1 MGTYTNFIQEIKG
14 YEFGG
19 FNAIE
24 YADGGQEI
32 YLSFK
37 ALLKW
42 IGENI
47 NMYSNEEEVIRID
60 WESNKPMFMYSTSVS
75 CNLQTCYIR
84 NGYLD
89 TTPGTISSTNTGIGS
104 FRPIETFDNDADDKY
119 GKLIFAARKNA
130 NVNSDPSL
138 YPYIGNINNIYLN
151 IAMLSQQTRASEES
165 KGDTKISIREY
176 LQNICNAVNKAL
188 GSINDLQV
196 ISDVDQ
202 GIETL
207 TIIDYQQKRIRGLV
221 KDANVTTIKAQ
232 GLGSMLTAIQAQSSI
247 TPEIATMISVG
258 AQAQGSA
265 VGVEAT
271 SFSKLS
277 AGLKDRIYPT
287 KGIGEEGKQGKQ
299 QPDPLKDRFSGALK
313 SYMELVGNQVPTL
326 GDTFGPV
333 TLESTDKSNIENIAV
348 EFYKSA
354 LATFTETGQASTAL
368 IPIKLDFTLYGISGL
383 KIFQKFKLSNDVL
396 PISYKGE
403 FDFIVM
409 GVSHTVNN
417 STWETKISSI
427 ISIKDQNLDK
437 KTGTHIPVTVP
448 LIDPASRIN
457 VTSGLTGGLPLNEDP
472 APLINPNRIGNSGPS
487 NSPVAKDLASLGYKN
502 ALLPMAPVPVLEF
515 IKEARGASKSYIDPA
530 TKKPGYALHPAAAD
544 AWKKAK
550 AELDS
555 KGIYCQVYSAYRD
568 IDHQRGLSKKAGG
581 GPTVAKGGTS
591 AHGWGMAVDLQPL
604 RGLIKESPAGGL
616 QANLKARKTQTYKDI
631 ATVLAKY
638 EWYNPWRLSDASGTV
653 DEVWHFEYWGS
664 AKVASKYY

>member
-1 MGTYTNFIQEIKG
+1 MGTYTKFIEGIKG

-47 NMYSNEEEVIRID
+47 NMYSNEEEVIKID

-89 TTPGTISSTNTGIGS
+89 TTPGTINSTNTGIGS

-119 GKLIFAARKNA
+119 GKLIFAARKDA

-313 SYMELVGNQVPTL
+313 SYMQLVGNQVPTL

-333 TLESTDKSNIENIAV
+333 SLESTDKSNIENIAV

-396 PISYKGE
+396 PISYKGD

-457 VTSGLTGGLPLNEDP
+457 VTNLTSPSVPNSTSSPVYSTQRAGTTGRVVTKNGEVPDRLMTALSNTLVTKYKGSTLKSDGGRVRLLTPIMRNLEKMLAAYEKDNPGLPLK
-472 APLINPNRIGNSGPS
+472 IN
-487 NSPVAKDLASLGYKN
+487 
-502 ALLPMAPVPVLEF
+502 
-515 IKEARGASKSYIDPA
+515 
-530 TKKPGYALHPAAAD
+530 
-544 AWKKAK
+544 
-550 AELDS
+550 
-555 KGIYCQVYSAYRD
+555 SAFR
-568 IDHQRGLSKKAGG
+568 
-581 GPTVAKGGTS
+581 
-591 AHGWGMAVDLQPL
+591 
-604 RGLIKESPAGGL
+604 
-616 QANLKARKTQTYKDI
+616 TYKDQVRI
-631 ATVLAKY
+631 RKDWEAKGKPNNAAVPGRSNHGLGRAIDFADGNGAKLTPSMQQYKWIKANALQYGFKRIDPKAKGEAWEAWHWEDMSSFEESDFFSTVPNAAAP
-638 EWYNPWRLSDASGTV
+638 NAAPAFTQFTR
-653 DEVWHFEYWGS
+653 
-664 AKVASKYY
+664 